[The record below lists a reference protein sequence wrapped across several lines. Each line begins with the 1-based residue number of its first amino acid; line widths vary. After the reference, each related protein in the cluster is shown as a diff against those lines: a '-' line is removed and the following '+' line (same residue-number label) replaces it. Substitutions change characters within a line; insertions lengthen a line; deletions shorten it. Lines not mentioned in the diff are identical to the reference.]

1 MRLSECM
8 AAFRL
13 QLEADGKSP
22 HTVSSYLRDV
32 GMLARFLG
40 TDPPVPGITPDDVN
54 RFLLCDAVQRL
65 PDGRPKKRGSVA
77 KIKLSLRAFF
87 RWAHGRGMTEGDLSR
102 HIRTG
107 RMARPLPVFL
117 TETEVQSLRH
127 AILESTDPLAGRD
140 RVIVEL
146 FLCTGL
152 RVSEL
157 AALDVADVDLAAGRL
172 TVRDGKGGRPAQ
184 KVLNAGL
191 RDLLAPVVRGRAGA
205 LFLSRRGRRLSVR
218 QIAFR
223 LELWL
228 RRAGIAKSLG
238 PHGLRHTFATR
249 LYRQT
254 HDIFLVQRAMGHRQI
269 ASTVIYTHMV
279 DEDLVEAM
287 EGLAEE
293 PGATRS
299 TRRRTARPGGS
310 Q

>member
-1 MRLSECM
+1 MRLSECIP
-8 AAFRL
+8 AFHL

-32 GMLARFLG
+32 GMLAGFLG
-40 TDPPVPGITPDDVN
+40 TDPPVPSITPDDVN
-54 RFLLCDAVQRL
+54 RFLLSDAVQRL
-65 PDGRPKKRGSVA
+65 PDGRAKKRGSVA

-87 RWAHGRGMTEGDLSR
+87 RWVHERGMMGEDLSR

-117 TETEVQSLRH
+117 TETEVQRLRH
-127 AILESTDPLAGRD
+127 AILESADPLAGRD

-152 RVSEL
+152 RVSKL
-157 AALDVADVDLAAGRL
+157 AALDVVDVDLGAGRL
-172 TVRDGKGGRPAQ
+172 AVRDGKGGRPDQ
-184 KVLNAGL
+184 KVVNAGL
-191 RDLLAPVVRGRAGA
+191 RELLAPILRGRAGP

-223 LELWL
+223 LDVWL
-228 RRAGIAKSLG
+228 GRAGIAKSLG

-254 HDIFLVQRAMGHRQI
+254 RDIFLVRRAMGHRQI
-269 ASTVIYTHMV
+269 ASTVIYTQV
-279 DEDLVEAM
+279 ADEDLVEAM
-287 EGLAEE
+287 EGL
-293 PGATRS
+293 G
-299 TRRRTARPGGS
+299 
-310 Q
+310 

>member
-1 MRLSECM
+1 MQKLSECM

-13 QLEADGKSP
+13 QLEADGKPP

-32 GMLARFLG
+32 GMLAGYLRG
-40 TDPPVPGITPDDVN
+40 GPPVPSITPDDVN
-54 RFLLCDAVQRL
+54 RFLLSDAVQRL
-65 PDGRPKKRGSVA
+65 PDGTPKKRGSVA

-87 RWAHGRGMTEGDLSR
+87 RWAHGRGMMGEDLSR

-117 TETEVQSLRH
+117 SEAEVQSLRH
-127 AILESTDPLAGRD
+127 TIIGSTDPLAGRD
-140 RVIVEL
+140 RLIVEL

-157 AALDVADVDLAAGRL
+157 AALDVADVDLAPGRL
-172 TVRDGKGGRPAQ
+172 IVRDGKGGRPAQ

-191 RDLLAPVVRGRAGA
+191 QELLAPVVRGRAGA

-223 LELWL
+223 LEVWL
-228 RRAGIAKSLG
+228 GRAGIAKSFG
-238 PHGLRHTFATR
+238 PPCLRHTFATR

-254 HDIFLVQRAMGHRQI
+254 HDLFLAQRAMGHRQI
-269 ASTVIYTHMV
+269 ASTVIYTHVV

-287 EGLAEE
+287 EGL
-293 PGATRS
+293 G
-299 TRRRTARPGGS
+299 
-310 Q
+310 